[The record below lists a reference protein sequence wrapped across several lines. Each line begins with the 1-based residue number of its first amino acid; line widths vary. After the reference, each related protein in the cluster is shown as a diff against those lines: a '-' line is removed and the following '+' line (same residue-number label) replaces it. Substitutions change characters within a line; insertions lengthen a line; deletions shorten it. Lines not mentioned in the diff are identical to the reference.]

1 MLGNNFPYN
10 MAGSGDEVKL
20 LGAWPSPYVL
30 RVKIALELKGV
41 SYEYLEQQLLENK
54 SELLLKSN
62 PVYKKVPVLIHKNRP
77 ICESAI
83 ILQYIDEVWAG
94 TGPSLLPPDPYDR
107 AIARFWAGY
116 IDDKWFPITR
126 EIIKAKTEKE
136 KAEAVEQSF
145 AGLTLLEEAY
155 EKSYKEKPFFG
166 GDNVGYLDIVL
177 GSFLG
182 WVKAIEKISDIKLI
196 DGAKFPLLAEW
207 AERFYSLAI
216 VKELIPEVDKL
227 VEFAKVLQ
235 AIWNANTSIN

>member
-1 MLGNNFPYN
+1 GNNFPYN

-30 RVKIALELKGV
+30 RVKIALELKG
-41 SYEYLEQQLLENK
+41 K
-54 SELLLKSN
+54 SPFAK
-62 PVYKKVPVLIHKNRP
+62 
-77 ICESAI
+77 SAI
-83 ILQYIDEVWAG
+83 ILQYIDEVWAELA
-94 TGPSLLPPDPYDR
+94 SLLPPDPYDR

-196 DGAKFPLLAEW
+196 DGRK
-207 AERFYSLAI
+207 RSSSLAI